1 MMIKAF
7 YIDYLSTSKNNQ
19 IKIEEVKW
27 QVIEMMKEVILKELQ
42 EIEKKEQV
50 KIIMAVESG
59 SRAWGFES
67 VDSDYD
73 VRFIYV
79 RKEASYLKL
88 NEIRDV
94 IEWKLDDTLDINGW
108 DLKKALQLLYI
119 SNTTLFEWCN
129 SPIVYLEKEELS
141 NLKALLPQYFSCKK
155 CLFHYW
161 SIARKN
167 YRKALKELDISLKR
181 YLYMFRALFSAQ
193 WILEHQTPAP
203 ILFKELL
210 DMNLDE
216 NCKAEL
222 EKLLMIKKVSPELK
236 KIPKVQILD
245 DYIEKKLTEIKE
257 IADKTEDIKVEWDS
271 LNDYFIHTLK
281 SEE

>member
-1 MMIKAF
+1 MMTEI
-7 YIDYLSTSKNNQ
+7 
-19 IKIEEVKW
+19 
-27 QVIEMMKEVILKELQ
+27 ILKELQ
-42 EIEKKEQV
+42 EIEKKEHV

-79 RKEASYLKL
+79 RTEDSYLKL
-88 NEIRDV
+88 NETRDV

-119 SNTTLFEWCN
+119 SNITLFEWCN

-141 NLKALLPQYFSCKK
+141 NLKALLPHYFSCKK
-155 CLFHYW
+155 GIFHYW
-161 SIARKN
+161 SLASKN
-167 YRKALKELDISLKR
+167 YRKDVKESEFSLKR
-181 YLYMFRALFSAQ
+181 YLYIFRALLSAQ
-193 WILEHQTPAP
+193 WILEHQTPPP

-210 DMNLDE
+210 NMALDE

-236 KIPKVQILD
+236 KIPKVKILD
-245 DYIEKKLTEIKE
+245 KYIEKKLTEIKE

-271 LNDYFIHTLK
+271 LNDYFIRTLRNG
-281 SEE
+281 E

>member
-167 YRKALKELDISLKR
+167 YRKALKEPDISLKR
-181 YLYMFRALFSAQ
+181 YLYIFRALFSAQ